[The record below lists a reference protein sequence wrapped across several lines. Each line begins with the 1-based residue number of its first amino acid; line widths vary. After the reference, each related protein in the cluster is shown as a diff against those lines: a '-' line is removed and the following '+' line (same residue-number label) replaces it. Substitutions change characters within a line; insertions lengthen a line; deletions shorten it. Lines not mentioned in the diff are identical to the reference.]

1 MREYKDYIKS
11 ETDKNG
17 VLWYWIDEPIFTAID
32 FKQDI
37 ENNYNHLLKRRVKSD
52 LNNELEIEIIKE
64 VIQDFE
70 QAKNLK
76 PTYDCNKLLF
86 PEKCF
91 GGWFSDDTIEE
102 FKRYFAEYSDYKYLE
117 FFNEFLK
124 NRLNEIENGT
134 IPNNVISISNTKPKK
149 VPEKW
154 HALHYWFELMAHGKK
169 PPYDLG
175 GGFVKSELEKEG
187 VQRCNSKGQKFYKD
201 FSNID
206 INDSIKIKRVFGEN
220 WKEVVLQL
228 SKNDDVT
235 TFYINEK
242 YN

>member
-70 QAKNLK
+70 QAENLK
-76 PTYDCNKLLF
+76 PTYDYNKLLF
-86 PEKCF
+86 PEKSF

-117 FFNEFLK
+117 FYNDFLV
-124 NRLNEIENGT
+124 NRLNEIEKVT
-134 IPNNVISISNTKPKK
+134 IPNNAVSIANTKPKK
-149 VPEKW
+149 IPEKW
-154 HALHYWFELMAHGKK
+154 HALHYWFELMAHGEPIPKDLEGSFIKSTLEQIGAKK
-169 PPYDLG
+169 
-175 GGFVKSELEKEG
+175 
-187 VQRCNSKGQKFYKD
+187 CNSTGQSFYRE

-206 INDSIKIKRVFGEN
+206 INNPKNLKGAFGEN
-220 WKEVVLQL
+220 WKETILQMF
-228 SKNDDVT
+228 KNDIITID
-235 TFYINEK
+235 YINEK
-242 YN
+242 HK